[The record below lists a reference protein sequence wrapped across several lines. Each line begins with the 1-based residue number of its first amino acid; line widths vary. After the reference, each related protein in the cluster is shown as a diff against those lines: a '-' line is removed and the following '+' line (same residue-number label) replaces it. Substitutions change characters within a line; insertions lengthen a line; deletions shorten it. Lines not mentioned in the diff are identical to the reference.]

1 MVKTIIPA
9 LLACAVAAGLAAQAP
24 VAPASD
30 ARQRID
36 DRIRALQRESE
47 RLAGESQTLIG
58 ELRKLEVERDLRRE
72 EAQQAEAAAADAQSR
87 LSESRERLAALE
99 QERTAQL
106 PDLKAQLVD
115 IYKRGRGGFAH
126 LLLSADGVRDF
137 ARATRAVAAWTTI
150 YERRVAEHRRVLA
163 ALAAEEQARTK
174 VADELQARETAARQ
188 ARAAAE
194 RAVSQRAA
202 LLARIDTERDMA
214 AQLVG
219 ELQMARARLDEEL
232 TAAPERAPAPAAGA
246 VPLAARRGTLE
257 WPAAGAV
264 VGRFGQTSGRL
275 AGTAARNGIEIAVP
289 EDTAVRAVHGGTI
302 GYAEPFAGLGN
313 LVIVDHGANN
323 YSLYGYLGT
332 IGVAR
337 GDQVAAGAE
346 LGRAGF
352 APAGPPALYLEMRI
366 DGRSVDPL
374 QWLRPR

>member
-24 VAPASD
+24 APD

-36 DRIRALQRESE
+36 DRIRALQREGE
-47 RLAGESQTLIG
+47 RLAGESRTVIG
-58 ELRKLEVERDLRRE
+58 ELRKLEVERDLRTE
-72 EAQQAEAAAADAQSR
+72 EARQAETAAADAQA
-87 LSESRERLAALE
+87 RLAAAREHLSALE
-99 QERTAQL
+99 QQRLAQL

-126 LLLSADGVRDF
+126 LLLTANGVRDF
-137 ARATRAVAAWTTI
+137 ARATRAVAALTTI

-163 ALAAEEQARTK
+163 ALAAEQQALAQT
-174 VADELQARETAARQ
+174 AAELQAREAAARQ
-188 ARAAAE
+188 ARAAAQ

-202 LLARIDTERDMA
+202 LLARIDTERDLA
-214 AQLVG
+214 AQLAG
-219 ELQMARARLDEEL
+219 ELQVARRRLDEQL
-232 TAAPERAPAPAAGA
+232 AAAAGPTGTA
-246 VPLAARRGTLE
+246 VPLAPFRGALE
-257 WPAAGAV
+257 WPAAGTI
-264 VGRFGQTSGRL
+264 VGSFGQTSGRL

-289 EDTAVRAVHGGTI
+289 EDTPVRAIHGGVV

-332 IGVAR
+332 LGVAR
-337 GDQVAAGAE
+337 GDQVDTGTE

-352 APAGPPALYLEMRI
+352 APAGPPAVYFEMRI